1 MGAEGYSVQTIALNP
16 CHPCRSAAWPGCYPA
31 QNPLEVF
38 QQPARPAS
46 APVDDIIR
54 MAHGFMGVGLILGAL
69 IVAKAFHVIVR
80 KGFSNTVKSTPGPS
94 TMLPDVNSRTIQP

>member
-16 CHPCRSAAWPGCYPA
+16 VIPA
-31 QNPLEVF
+31 VALLAQDVTPPQNPLEVF

-54 MAHGFMGVGLILGAL
+54 MAYGFMGVGLTLGAL
-69 IVAKAFHVIVR
+69 IVAKAFHVI
-80 KGFSNTVKSTPGPS
+80 
-94 TMLPDVNSRTIQP
+94 

>member
-16 CHPCRSAAWPGCYPA
+16 CHPGRSAAWPGCYPA
-31 QNPLEVF
+31 PKSLEVF

-54 MAHGFMGVGLILGAL
+54 MAYGFMGVGLILGAL
-69 IVAKAFHVIVR
+69 IVAKAFHAHTFN
-80 KGFSNTVKSTPGPS
+80 KFSAQMTGEKEKTNEHHV
-94 TMLPDVNSRTIQP
+94 